1 MKTYDSYKDSGIEWI
16 GEIPNHWQ
24 IKKVK
29 NFTQILTGSTP
40 KSTDDSYW
48 NGNINWVTTDDLGKL
63 DSQEIFES
71 RRKITEAGFQNSGTY
86 LAPID
91 SIVLSTRA
99 PIGHLGILKIEA
111 CTNQGCKT
119 IVSNNNFDSRFL
131 YYLLFAGKSYLN
143 SLGVG
148 TTFLELPSQSLKD
161 FYTPFPSKEEQ
172 SAIASYLNQKTAEID
187 ELIADKKRL
196 LELYEEEKTAVI
208 NQAVTKGLDPNS
220 PMKDSGIEWLGEI
233 PENWEVMRLKYV
245 GKTKYGLGQPPKQKI
260 DGLPIIR
267 ATNVFRGKID
277 EKDLVFVDPDDI
289 PYERDPILRTD
300 DIIVVRSGAYTADS
314 AIIPSKYDGAV
325 TGYDMVFRCN
335 ENFFPKFV
343 AFGLLSDYILKRQL
357 IMHSLRAAQPHL
369 NREELGETIIAV
381 PSFEEQKTIVQKIE
395 TECSAIEAKKAKTQ
409 KLINLLTEYRTALIS
424 EVVTGKIKVT
434 D

>member
-131 YYLLFAGKSYLN
+131 YYLLFAGKSYLI

-172 SAIASYLNQKTAEID
+172 SAIASYLDRKTAEID

-208 NQAVTKGLDPNS
+208 NQAITKGINPDT
-220 PMKDSGIEWLGEI
+220 PMKDSGIDWLGEI
-233 PENWEVMRLKYV
+233 PEHWEVKRLKYV
-245 GKTKYGLGQPPKQKI
+245 SSINDEVLPEKTDENYEIKYVEISGVKSGLG
-260 DGLPIIR
+260 
-267 ATNVFRGKID
+267 
-277 EKDLVFVDPDDI
+277 
-289 PYERDPILRTD
+289 
-300 DIIVVRSGAYTADS
+300 IVE
-314 AIIPSKYDGAV
+314 I
-325 TGYDMVFRCN
+325 
-335 ENFFPKFV
+335 
-343 AFGLLSDYILKRQL
+343 SDYQFKNAPSRARRIVKDGDVLVSTVRTYLKSVAKVDNPPTNL
-357 IMHSLRAAQPHL
+357 IASTGFAVIRPKEIDSDFIGYLFYSEPLIGEIISLSTGVSYPAINSSQIGDIKIPIPTL
-369 NREELGETIIAV
+369 K
-381 PSFEEQKTIVQKIE
+381 EQKEIANYIKSKISVLDSSRSK
-395 TECSAIEAKKAKTQ
+395 TE
-409 KLINLLTEYRTALIS
+409 KLIELLAEYRTAIIS
-424 EVVTGKIKVT
+424 EVVTGKIKVVGQ
-434 D
+434 

>member
-1 MKTYDSYKDSGIEWI
+1 
-16 GEIPNHWQ
+16 
-24 IKKVK
+24 
-29 NFTQILTGSTP
+29 
-40 KSTDDSYW
+40 
-48 NGNINWVTTDDLGKL
+48 
-63 DSQEIFES
+63 
-71 RRKITEAGFQNSGTY
+71 
-86 LAPID
+86 
-91 SIVLSTRA
+91 
-99 PIGHLGILKIEA
+99 
-111 CTNQGCKT
+111 
-119 IVSNNNFDSRFL
+119 
-131 YYLLFAGKSYLN
+131 
-143 SLGVG
+143 
-148 TTFLELPSQSLKD
+148 
-161 FYTPFPSKEEQ
+161 
-172 SAIASYLNQKTAEID
+172 
-187 ELIADKKRL
+187 
-196 LELYEEEKTAVI
+196 
-208 NQAVTKGLDPNS
+208 
-220 PMKDSGIEWLGEI
+220 
-233 PENWEVMRLKYV
+233 RLKYV